1 MKRLHINF
9 LLITGLSILFSAC
22 NHADNSELITASG
35 LKRADFQTV
44 VQNDSTDLFV
54 LRNKNGMEAAITNY
68 GGRLVSLMV
77 PDKTGKL
84 RDVVLGFDN
93 ISDYTAQPSS
103 YGATMGRV
111 TNRIA
116 YGQFVLDGD
125 TIKLDKN
132 NGQHT
137 IHGGGEGWRQQVF
150 KAKQP
155 NDTTL
160 TLTYLSPDG
169 ESGFPGNVSVQVT
182 YTLQAN
188 NALTIRY
195 GATTDKK
202 TVINMTNH
210 SFFNLSGDSEQ
221 SIMDDILYVNASAY
235 TPIDTVLIPTGQ
247 LEPVAGTPFDF
258 NHPLAIAN
266 GIARDSTNAQIKQ
279 VDGLDHN
286 WVLNTKGDTTQLA
299 ASVQD
304 TQTGILLNVYTSEP
318 GIQVY
323 TANSLN
329 GTQKGKGNRTFV
341 KYGAICLETQH
352 YPDAP
357 NQAKWPSVVLN
368 PDDTY
373 QSTCIYQFTTT
384 P

>member
-1 MKRLHINF
+1 MKRLHLNF
-9 LLITGLSILFSAC
+9 LIIASLSAVSMAC
-22 NHADNSELITASG
+22 NHTDNNERTTVSG

-44 VQNDSTDLFV
+44 VQGDSTDLFV

-68 GGRLVSLMV
+68 GGRLISLMV

-103 YGATMGRV
+103 FGATMGRV

-116 YGQFVLDGD
+116 YGQFILDGD

-137 IHGGGEGWRQQVF
+137 IHGGSDGWRQQVF
-150 KAKQP
+150 KANQP

-169 ESGFPGNVSVQVT
+169 ESGFPGNVSAKVT

-188 NALTIRY
+188 NALAIHY
-195 GATTDKK
+195 EATTDKK

-258 NHPLAIAN
+258 NQPLSIAN

>member
-1 MKRLHINF
+1 
-9 LLITGLSILFSAC
+9 
-22 NHADNSELITASG
+22 
-35 LKRADFQTV
+35 
-44 VQNDSTDLFV
+44 
-54 LRNKNGMEAAITNY
+54 MEAAITNY